1 MRVRK
6 QMEKTQKEYYLRE
19 QVRAIQKELG
29 EKDDR
34 QAEVDE
40 LRERIA
46 EANLPEEVEEKAIKE
61 LERLEK
67 MPPMVA
73 EAVVVRNYLDWLLS
87 LPWTKETRDRLKLD
101 KAEEILEADHYGLKK
116 PKERILEYLAIR
128 KLATKMR
135 GPIIC
140 FVGPPGVGK
149 TSLGRSVAH
158 ALGRKFVRI
167 SLGGVRDEAEIR
179 GHRRTYVGA
188 LPGRIIQGMKQAGS
202 KNPVFLLDEV
212 DKMNADFRG
221 DPSSALLEVLD
232 AEQNHA
238 FSDHYIEVPFD
249 LSKVMFI
256 TTANVEHN
264 IPRPLLD
271 RMEVIRLPGYTEE
284 EKMKIAELHLIPK
297 QLKEHGLKPRHLQ
310 FSDNAL
316 RTIIRQYT
324 REAGVRNLER
334 EIASVCRKT
343 AREVV
348 NDKKYKAKVTAANV
362 DAFLGIPRFHFGDK
376 EKDNEVG
383 VATGL
388 AWTEVGGS
396 VLNIEVGILKG
407 KGKITL
413 TGKLGD
419 VMKESAQAGLSFV
432 RSRADELDLAD
443 DFHEKHDIHIHVP
456 EGAIP
461 KDGPSAGITMATA
474 LLSAV
479 TGSWLWN
486 ENYNE
491 KHLNT
496 PVATKDDILALENE
510 FFKELRLSHQESSKE
525 LLKRLAI
532 MFFTHSKGKIEII
545 KGMSIE
551 FISLL
556 TRFSTECGTK
566 FEESIRYSF
575 QRLNELEEADTVEKV
590 ILWLLTTGNS
600 YIDLLTEKDTDPQDA
615 IINRAISFIREN
627 YASQDLSLSTIA
639 DSCHISPSY
648 LSRIFKQKKGHTIT
662 EQVNR
667 TRIEE
672 AKHILQECDS
682 TVNETA
688 QKVGFADRSYF
699 YKVFKKQ
706 VGLSPSTYKSKF

>member
-1 MRVRK
+1 MALRVYNTLSKKKEELMPREPQQVKMYVCGPTTYNFIHLGNARPLVVFDTIRRYLEYKGYQVTYVQNFTDIDDKIINKAKQENMDPHDLAEKYIGEYFRDADALRVKRADVHPRATEHIPEMLEMVKGLYEKGIAYEADGDVYFSVRK
-6 QMEKTQKEYYLRE
+6 FPEYGKLSGRTLDE
-19 QVRAIQKELG
+19 MLSGARV
-29 EKDDR
+29 D
-34 QAEVDE
+34 VDE
-40 LRERIA
+40 RKVDPLDFVLWKAAKAGEPSWESPWGQVLMWEPDKYYIQ
-46 EANLPEEVEEKAIKE
+46 EVID
-61 LERLEK
+61 
-67 MPPMVA
+67 
-73 EAVVVRNYLDWLLS
+73 N
-87 LPWTKETRDRLKLD
+87 TKKLD
-101 KAEEILEADHYGLKK
+101 IDSAALTKAAKK
-116 PKERILEYLAIR
+116 
-128 KLATKMR
+128 
-135 GPIIC
+135 
-140 FVGPPGVGK
+140 
-149 TSLGRSVAH
+149 
-158 ALGRKFVRI
+158 
-167 SLGGVRDEAEIR
+167 
-179 GHRRTYVGA
+179 
-188 LPGRIIQGMKQAGS
+188 
-202 KNPVFLLDEV
+202 
-212 DKMNADFRG
+212 
-221 DPSSALLEVLD
+221 LEVIS
-232 AEQNHA
+232 AEQMQA
-238 FSDHYIEVPFD
+238 AAD
-249 LSKVMFI
+249 LLYV
-256 TTANVEHN
+256 TANYFAQSGTST
-264 IPRPLLD
+264 LD
-271 RMEVIRLPGYTEE
+271 YQQ
-284 EKMKIAELHLIPK
+284 K
-297 QLKEHGLKPRHLQ
+297 
-310 FSDNAL
+310 L
-316 RTIIRQYT
+316 RRI
-324 REAGVRNLER
+324 
-334 EIASVCRKT
+334 
-343 AREVV
+343 
-348 NDKKYKAKVTAANV
+348 
-362 DAFLGIPRFHFGDK
+362 
-376 EKDNEVG
+376 
-383 VATGL
+383 
-388 AWTEVGGS
+388 
-396 VLNIEVGILKG
+396 
-407 KGKITL
+407 
-413 TGKLGD
+413 
-419 VMKESAQAGLSFV
+419 
-432 RSRADELDLAD
+432 
-443 DFHEKHDIHIHVP
+443 
-456 EGAIP
+456 
-461 KDGPSAGITMATA
+461 
-474 LLSAV
+474 
-479 TGSWLWN
+479 GSWLWN

>member
-1 MRVRK
+1 MWEPDK
-6 QMEKTQKEYYLRE
+6 YY
-19 QVRAIQKELG
+19 IQ
-29 EKDDR
+29 
-34 QAEVDE
+34 EVID
-40 LRERIA
+40 
-46 EANLPEEVEEKAIKE
+46 N
-61 LERLEK
+61 
-67 MPPMVA
+67 
-73 EAVVVRNYLDWLLS
+73 
-87 LPWTKETRDRLKLD
+87 TKKLD
-101 KAEEILEADHYGLKK
+101 IDSAALTKAAKK
-116 PKERILEYLAIR
+116 
-128 KLATKMR
+128 
-135 GPIIC
+135 
-140 FVGPPGVGK
+140 
-149 TSLGRSVAH
+149 
-158 ALGRKFVRI
+158 
-167 SLGGVRDEAEIR
+167 
-179 GHRRTYVGA
+179 
-188 LPGRIIQGMKQAGS
+188 
-202 KNPVFLLDEV
+202 
-212 DKMNADFRG
+212 
-221 DPSSALLEVLD
+221 LEVIS
-232 AEQNHA
+232 AEQMQA
-238 FSDHYIEVPFD
+238 AAD
-249 LSKVMFI
+249 LLYV
-256 TTANVEHN
+256 TANYFAQSGTST
-264 IPRPLLD
+264 LD
-271 RMEVIRLPGYTEE
+271 YQQ
-284 EKMKIAELHLIPK
+284 K
-297 QLKEHGLKPRHLQ
+297 
-310 FSDNAL
+310 L
-316 RTIIRQYT
+316 RRI
-324 REAGVRNLER
+324 
-334 EIASVCRKT
+334 
-343 AREVV
+343 
-348 NDKKYKAKVTAANV
+348 
-362 DAFLGIPRFHFGDK
+362 
-376 EKDNEVG
+376 
-383 VATGL
+383 
-388 AWTEVGGS
+388 
-396 VLNIEVGILKG
+396 
-407 KGKITL
+407 
-413 TGKLGD
+413 
-419 VMKESAQAGLSFV
+419 
-432 RSRADELDLAD
+432 
-443 DFHEKHDIHIHVP
+443 
-456 EGAIP
+456 
-461 KDGPSAGITMATA
+461 
-474 LLSAV
+474 
-479 TGSWLWN
+479 GSWLWN